1 MMMLICIK
9 QHLSNFCRS
18 IHEVQQV
25 CGWAEKSVV
34 YKKSVYNITKMM
46 LCSDNSV
53 DILGYNIF
61 TQVVADFSLRK

>member
-1 MMMLICIK
+1 MK
-9 QHLSNFCRS
+9 FSRF
-18 IHEVQQV
+18 E
-25 CGWAEKSVV
+25 AELKKALFI
-34 YKKSVYNITKMM
+34 KKSVYNITQMM